1 MAGKTVT
8 TITELVNALQD
19 QDYWTN
25 DAGTITVAPPN
36 GILDFNNE
44 GYFYKQT
51 PFLVLPLPIP
61 ATPYAVTTEKDV
73 TIDFN
78 NTKLTN
84 MYLYPGNV
92 FMQMDTGHRIE
103 NTIDNTYTFLNGEFE
118 AVLNDSAFLSFRN
131 SFKYS
136 NYENFGRSTLIFKN
150 CIFNIKITNSNCVN
164 IFSINCGRSYF
175 INCVFNI
182 EYVNMTRDDSHGNG
196 NTLIYNYSHTN
207 HAYQDYSRHYI
218 LSCEFRIRFR
228 KGTLPGMSLDGTN
241 NYAKYYIFRFVNE
254 MYKEVSDN
262 VVFANKYFTD
272 SVYVGITHSAT
283 NTSTGNTKY
292 TNNFVAS
299 FGSDEFNTKESLTI
313 GNFLVGSS
321 IGGTQLFYDNDKCG
335 YTDYGTNT
343 TKVGL
348 PTADCKDAEKLI
360 EAGYIFASES

>member
-8 TITELVNALQD
+8 TITELVNVLQD

-36 GILDFNNE
+36 GVLDFNDE

-51 PFLVLPLPIP
+51 PFLVFPLPFP
-61 ATPYAVTTEKDV
+61 TVSNLVTTIKDV
-73 TIDFN
+73 TVDFN

-84 MYLYPGNV
+84 MYLYPGNT
-92 FMQMDTGHRIE
+92 FIQMDTG
-103 NTIDNTYTFLNGEFE
+103 NAAASTVDNTYTFLNGEFE
-118 AVLNDSAFLSFRN
+118 AVLNDAAFLNFRN

-136 NYENFGRSTLIFKN
+136 NYENFARSTLIFKN
-150 CIFNIKITNSNCVN
+150 CIFNIKVTNSNRIN
-164 IFSINCGRSYF
+164 IFNINCGRSYF

-182 EYVNMTRDDSHGNG
+182 EYVNMTRDDPNSGGNS
-196 NTLIYNYSHTN
+196 LMYNYSHQN
-207 HAYQDYSRHYI
+207 MSYQTFSRHYI

-228 KGTLPGMSLDGTN
+228 KGTLPGMIDGN
-241 NYAKYYIFRFVNE
+241 NKYSNYYIFRFYNDV
-254 MYKEVSDN
+254 YKEVSDN
-262 VVFANKYFTD
+262 VLFANKYFAD
-272 SVYVGITHSAT
+272 SVYVGILYAANLVASNA
-283 NTSTGNTKY
+283 KY

-299 FGSDEFNTKESLTI
+299 FGSDDFNTKESLII
-313 GNFLVGSS
+313 GNYLNGGSS

-335 YTDYGTNT
+335 YTDYGTNS

-348 PTADCKDAEKLI
+348 STADCKNAEKLI